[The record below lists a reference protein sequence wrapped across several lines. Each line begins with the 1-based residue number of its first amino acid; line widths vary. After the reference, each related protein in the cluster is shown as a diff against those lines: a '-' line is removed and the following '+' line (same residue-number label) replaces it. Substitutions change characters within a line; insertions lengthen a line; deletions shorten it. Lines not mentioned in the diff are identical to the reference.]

1 MSDRLTTFVYPTI
14 SFIVLIVVWTLSI
27 DFFNVPNYI
36 LPAPGDVLQQL
47 KYGYVDG
54 AFWPHFAF
62 TLRSTLTGYVL
73 GCTCAILVGALL
85 AESRTFEKF
94 VYPFVVAL
102 QSMPKVALAPLI
114 IVWFGY
120 GMSSK
125 IIMVGLMCFFPL
137 FVNTIIGIRQTDP
150 ALVNMMRSFSA
161 SKWLVFRR
169 VKLYA
174 AASHIFAGLQISI
187 VLSLIGA
194 VVSEFVASSRGIGW
208 LIQASLANFNTAQM
222 FAALCSLIAMG
233 LIGTKIVQ
241 IAHKRLLFW
250 DRQKDTMT
258 VASH

>member
-36 LPAPGDVLQQL
+36 LPAPMEVLAQL

-73 GCTCAILVGALL
+73 GCTSAIVVGTVL

-114 IVWFGY
+114 VVWFGY
-120 GMSSK
+120 GMTSK
-125 IIMVGLMCFFPL
+125 IIMVALICFFPL

-161 SKWLVFRR
+161 PNWIIFYR
-169 VKLYA
+169 VKLFA

-194 VVSEFVASSRGIGW
+194 VVAEFVASSKGIGW

-222 FAALCSLIAMG
+222 FAALCSLIAIG
-233 LIGTKIVQ
+233 LIGSKLVQ
-241 IAHKRLLFW
+241 LAHERLLFW
-250 DRQKDTMT
+250 DRSKSVT
-258 VASH
+258 ASTH